1 MRPAAV
7 GPRTVATRRRISGVL
22 LSSEYLNNFC
32 NGEDIMRKVD
42 PKPPGQRRPG
52 QRPRI
57 FRSPTSQEPPHENTT
72 RRRISLQNS
81 EWYCAIVEGSDDAII
96 SKTLEG
102 VITSWNPGATRIFG
116 YPAETMIGQSITRLI
131 PADLIDEEL
140 HIVAE
145 LQCGRRISHFETIR
159 LAQDGRR
166 VPVSLTVSPI
176 HDSAGRVIGASKV
189 ARDIT
194 ERKLA
199 EEHTKEAVAIARHAH
214 LEADVANRAKTE
226 FLAVMSHE
234 IRTPLTSIAGFANL
248 LMNSRNLTRQQR
260 RYIEL
265 ISTANGALRTI
276 VDDILDFS
284 KVEAGRLELDR
295 RGFSPTT
302 LLHDT
307 LEIVNVV
314 AAAKS
319 LRLKYTIDRGVPDWL
334 HGDDARLR
342 QILLNLLNNAIKFT
356 AAGSIAVNVT
366 KEPATDGR
374 ERIRFAVRD
383 TGIGIPDEQQ
393 PRLFAAFSQA
403 DSSISREYGG
413 TGLGLAICKRL
424 VELMDGEIGIVSVAG
439 EGSTVW
445 FTAHL
450 PEAVYLEPKPE
461 DSIELAEV
469 MEAKARILVV
479 DDLDTN
485 REIVE
490 AYLDERG
497 YQVDTA
503 GSAMDALQMLGSA
516 TYDLI
521 LMDIQMP
528 VMDGVAATK
537 RIRALPRPIRDV
549 PIIAMTG
556 NVLPE
561 QVKSFL
567 EAGMNDH
574 VGKADR
580 AS

>member
-1 MRPAAV
+1 M
-7 GPRTVATRRRISGVL
+7 
-22 LSSEYLNNFC
+22 
-32 NGEDIMRKVD
+32 
-42 PKPPGQRRPG
+42 
-52 QRPRI
+52 
-57 FRSPTSQEPPHENTT
+57 
-72 RRRISLQNS
+72 
-81 EWYCAIVEGSDDAII
+81 
-96 SKTLEG
+96 
-102 VITSWNPGATRIFG
+102 
-116 YPAETMIGQSITRLI
+116 
-131 PADLIDEEL
+131 
-140 HIVAE
+140 
-145 LQCGRRISHFETIR
+145 
-159 LAQDGRR
+159 
-166 VPVSLTVSPI
+166 
-176 HDSAGRVIGASKV
+176 IGASKV

-194 ERKLA
+194 ARKLA
-199 EEHTKEAVAIARHAH
+199 EEHTREAVAIARQAH

-234 IRTPLTSIAGFANL
+234 IRTPLTSIAGFAHL

-265 ISTANGALRTI
+265 IATANGALRTI

-383 TGIGIPDEQQ
+383 TGIGIADEQQ
-393 PRLFAAFSQA
+393 SRLFAAFSQA

-574 VGKADR
+574 VGKPIERAKLYNNVRRWLPGKTHIKARATTSVAAQFDETKFDEFVGVIGADR
-580 AS
+580 AMRIGSSFLKDLIAAFRTDCTLEQAQRDAHALINCAGMLGLDRFVAACRSVEYLRPGDRELQRRALEEVRDARNLARETLADQLLPSLRSMALQPTG